1 MTSLLARFI
10 APLAAFSLLLAGCT
24 EYTGQREQTGTLI
37 GAVTGA
43 ALGAAV
49 GSKTKCSRRG
59 YCRSSTSGNAV
70 VIGALA
76 GGILGNAVG
85 RSMDA
90 QDRRAYSRA
99 QYDALEYGPSGRPS
113 YWHNPD
119 SGNHGYVTPAP
130 AYEAAPGQ
138 YCREYQQ
145 TITVGGRSENAYGTA
160 CRQPD
165 GTWQIVN
172 G

>member
-1 MTSLLARFI
+1 MKRLFAPVIAVSLM
-10 APLAAFSLLLAGCT
+10 LAGCT
-24 EYTGQREQTGTLI
+24 EYTGPKEQTGTLL

-43 ALGAAV
+43 ALGAAI
-49 GSKTKCSRRG
+49 GTRTKCYHHGRH
-59 YCRSSTSGNAV
+59 CRSSTSGNAV

-76 GGILGNAVG
+76 GGILGNAVA
-85 RSMDA
+85 RSMDER
-90 QDRRAYSRA
+90 DRQYYARAR
-99 QYDALEYGPSGRPS
+99 YDALEYGPSGRPS

-119 SGNHGYVTPAP
+119 SGNHGYVTPSP
-130 AYEAAPGQ
+130 AYERAPGE

-145 TITVGGRSENAYGTA
+145 TITVGGRAEQAYGTA

>member
-1 MTSLLARFI
+1 MKRLFAPVIAVSLM
-10 APLAAFSLLLAGCT
+10 LAGCT
-24 EYTGQREQTGTLI
+24 EYTGPKEQTGTLL

-43 ALGAAV
+43 ALGAAI
-49 GSKTKCSRRG
+49 GTRTKCYHHGRH
-59 YCRSSTSGNAV
+59 CRSSTSGNAV

-85 RSMDA
+85 RSMDER
-90 QDRRAYSRA
+90 DRQYYARAR
-99 QYDALEYGPSGRPS
+99 YDALEYGPSGRPS

-119 SGNHGYVTPAP
+119 SGNHGYVTPSP
-130 AYEAAPGQ
+130 AYERAPGE

-145 TITVGGRSENAYGTA
+145 TITVGGRAEQAYGTA

>member
-1 MTSLLARFI
+1 MKKLLAPFI
-10 APLAAFSLLLAGCT
+10 AMSVMLAGCT
-24 EYTGQREQTGTLI
+24 EYTGPREQTGTLL
-37 GAVTGA
+37 GAVAGA

-49 GSKTKCSRRG
+49 GTKTKCYHRG
-59 YCRSSTSGNAV
+59 RHCRSSTSGNAM

-76 GGILGNAVG
+76 GGFLGNAVG
-85 RSMDA
+85 RSMDVRD
-90 QDRRAYSRA
+90 QRAYGRA
-99 QYDALEYGPSGRPS
+99 QYQALEYGPSGEPE

-119 SGNHGYVTPAP
+119 SGNYGYVTPAP
-130 AYEAAPGQ
+130 AYERGPGQ

-145 TITVGGRSENAYGTA
+145 TITVGGRAEKAYGTA